1 MSETRLRD
9 HQLLHEL
16 SSGDGEAFW
25 RIWLCHVP
33 HLRAVCYRHMR
44 PVRADADDAVSR
56 SMMVAREKLPGYAK
70 EIVDLEAWLTRLTS
84 NVCLDIKK
92 ERWRATKRVDS
103 LDDNELDHNS

>member
-70 EIVDLEAWLTRLTS
+70 EIVDLEAWLPPRTR
-84 NVCLDIKK
+84 NVGLHVRN
-92 ERWRATKRVDS
+92 EPGAGTERVDPP
-103 LDDNELDHNS
+103 DNTE